1 MFLTS
6 LPLFFFASRSTVDQV
21 ITQLFDD
28 TFAGIHQPALFD
40 YSLMVPYFVLLAILS
55 VFGLHRFEILWR
67 YYRHKKK
74 LNLPPAGYFTE
85 LPRVTIQLPLY
96 NEQNVVEQLIEA
108 VSKMDYPRDLLQ
120 IQVLDDSTD
129 DTTAACAQVVA
140 RYQALGLPIELHHR
154 TNRQGY
160 KAGALEEGLN
170 TATGEF
176 VAVFDADF
184 LPPADFLRRTIHYFT
199 DPKVGVVQTRWG
211 YTNRDFNLLT
221 EVQALLLDAH
231 FVLEHGSRYATG
243 AFFNFNGTAGILRKS
258 MIRDAGGWQHDTLT
272 EDSDLSYRAQLKGWR
287 FVYLPD
293 VVCPSELP
301 VEMYSFQTQQFRWA
315 KGLTQVSKKLL
326 PALLRSDAPRH
337 AKIHAVLHLIPNI
350 SYPMMIGVSAL
361 MLPVMIVRFYMG
373 WLEFLLLDVPVMT
386 ACFAS
391 LIAFYC
397 CAQKELHPDNWKR
410 SLLFM
415 PALMAVGVALTFINT
430 KAVIEALL
438 GVSSS
443 FVRTAKYAIQGRKKV
458 AEKSKKYTRP
468 SGWLPWIEIAAG
480 SYFAGM
486 MVWAVDAMQVLCLPF
501 LSLFV
506 GGYFWAGFATLFEE
520 YRGQWRAAVA
530 ARGVPMK
537 TVRAD

>member
-1 MFLTS
+1 MLLTY
-6 LPLFFFASRSTVDQV
+6 LPLGFFASRSTVDQV
-21 ITQLFDD
+21 MSQLFDD

-40 YSLMVPYFVLLAILS
+40 YSLMIPYFVLLAILS

-67 YYRHKKK
+67 YYRNKKK
-74 LNLPPAGYFTE
+74 LNLPPAAQFAE

-108 VSKMDYPRDLLQ
+108 VSKMDYPHDRLQ

-129 DTTAACAQVVA
+129 DTTAVCAAVVS
-140 RYQALGLPIELHHR
+140 RYRAMGLPIELHHR

-160 KAGALEEGLN
+160 KAGALEEGLD

-243 AFFNFNGTAGILRKS
+243 AFFNFNGTAGILRKT

-272 EDSDLSYRAQLKGWR
+272 EDSDLSYRAQMNGWQ

-326 PALLRSDAPRH
+326 PRLLRSNAPRH

-391 LIAFYC
+391 LVAFYC
-397 CAQKELHPDNWKR
+397 CAQKELHPDSWKR

-458 AEKSKKYTRP
+458 VEKSKKYTRP
-468 SGWLPWIEIAAG
+468 SGALPWLEIAAG

-486 MVWAVDAMQVLCLPF
+486 MVWAVDSLQVLCLPF

-506 GGYFWAGFATLFEE
+506 GGYFWAGFATLYEE
-520 YRGQWRAAVA
+520 YRGQWRAALA